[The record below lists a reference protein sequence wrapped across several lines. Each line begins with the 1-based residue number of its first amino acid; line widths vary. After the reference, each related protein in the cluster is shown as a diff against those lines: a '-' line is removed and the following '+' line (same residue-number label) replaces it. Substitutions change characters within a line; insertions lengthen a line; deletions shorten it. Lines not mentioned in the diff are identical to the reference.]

1 MAAMDFDTF
10 APVLLV
16 VIAVIG
22 VALAAMSVG
31 VMFKRPCLRGS
42 CGGAALRGPDGE
54 SLSCANCPR
63 RRAGSERS
71 AV

>member
-1 MAAMDFDTF
+1 MDIDTF
-10 APVLLV
+10 APVLLI
-16 VIAVIG
+16 VIVVIG

-42 CGGAALRGPDGE
+42 CGGAAVRGPDGE

-63 RRAGSERS
+63 RRASGDGS